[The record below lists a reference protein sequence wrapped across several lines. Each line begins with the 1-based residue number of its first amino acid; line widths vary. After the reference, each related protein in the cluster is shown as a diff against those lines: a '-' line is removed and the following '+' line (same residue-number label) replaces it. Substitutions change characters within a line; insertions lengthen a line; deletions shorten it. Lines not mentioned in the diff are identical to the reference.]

1 MRNGLIILMMVLAIG
16 YMFVL
21 MFEKYEKVSA
31 EQQNRI
37 QQEQKK

>member
-1 MRNGLIILMMVLAIG
+1 MKNGLIILMMVLAIA

-21 MFEKYEKVSA
+21 MYEKYEKVSA
-31 EQQNRI
+31 EQQTRI